1 MCSNH
6 NHNLLYWKQ
15 CTLAKLLLKKF
26 PEKGLRNLNYGCKK
40 WNFFVHRI
48 GIHIMHTRTHGICVT
63 STTELKMSINLPLL
77 MFNFLKFLFQRNTN
91 LRLILNPSMLC
102 VRFQSLV
109 NIILVCIMIQFF
121 FKYASLTI

>member
-1 MCSNH
+1 
-6 NHNLLYWKQ
+6 
-15 CTLAKLLLKKF
+15 
-26 PEKGLRNLNYGCKK
+26 
-40 WNFFVHRI
+40 
-48 GIHIMHTRTHGICVT
+48 
-63 STTELKMSINLPLL
+63 MSINLPLL

-121 FKYASLTI
+121 LKYASLTIYGLNERNFEKL